1 MILLT
6 KEIEAKFKKIG
17 RQEDVKDPIVVCKF
31 FNPAGSGTW
40 WATEIYYVVQK
51 ADGNGGVA
59 TVEIEASKM
68 NGNVGG
74 VVVDANFFGY
84 VSIFGDECDEWG
96 YFALSELQDYKGQ
109 FGLGIERD
117 KFFDPQPISKA
128 CPKAIL

>member
-1 MILLT
+1 MKLLT
-6 KEIEAKFKKIG
+6 KEIVEMFKKIG

-31 FNPAGSGTW
+31 FNPAGAGTW
-40 WATEIYYVVQK
+40 WATEYSPEDRI
-51 ADGNGGVA
+51 
-59 TVEIEASKM
+59 
-68 NGNVGG
+68 
-74 VVVDANFFGY
+74 FFGY

-96 YFALSELQDYKGQ
+96 SFALSELQDYKGP